1 MNESCQL
8 PDSSSSLEGIPP
20 GVLCDAERSS
30 IRFPDVLLVIIVF
43 GCHNHTVGNK
53 EWRVKTNTKLAN
65 QVTCLITWLSILNIE
80 K

>member
-65 QVTCLITWLSILNIE
+65 QVTCLITWLSILDIE